1 MTAMRADRLVSGPAG
16 TLVYTTRSPTIGH
29 VEFVVLDPFADIDL
43 LHEWVTR
50 PESRFW
56 GLADLPR
63 DELRDLYLYVDGL
76 PTHHAFVVRR
86 DGTRSALLQAYAPE
100 DDPLGDVYDTL
111 PGDVGLH
118 FLIGDRGAPVPRFSL
133 HLIDLVAEFVFSR
146 VEVDRLVVEPD
157 VRNERA
163 VAFFERKAGFVL
175 GPQVRLPDKTGQ
187 LAFLTRERWEQRRPR
202 A

>member
-1 MTAMRADRLVSGPAG
+1 MTADRLVSGTAG
-16 TLVYTTRSPTIGH
+16 TVVYATGSPVIGS
-29 VEFVVLDPFADIDL
+29 VEFVVLDPIADLDP

-56 GLADLPR
+56 GLTGLSR
-63 DELRDLYLYVDGL
+63 DELRDLYLFVDGL
-76 PTHHAFVVRR
+76 PGHHAFIVRR
-86 DGTRSALLQAYAPE
+86 EGSPSALLQTYVPE
-100 DDPLGDVYDTL
+100 DDPLSEVYDTL

-118 FLIGDRGAPVPRFSL
+118 FLIGDRGRPVPRFST
-133 HLIDLVAEFVFSR
+133 HLIDLVAEFAFSR
-146 VEVDRLVVEPD
+146 HDVDRLLVEPD

-175 GPQVRLPDKTGQ
+175 GPHVPLPDKIGQ